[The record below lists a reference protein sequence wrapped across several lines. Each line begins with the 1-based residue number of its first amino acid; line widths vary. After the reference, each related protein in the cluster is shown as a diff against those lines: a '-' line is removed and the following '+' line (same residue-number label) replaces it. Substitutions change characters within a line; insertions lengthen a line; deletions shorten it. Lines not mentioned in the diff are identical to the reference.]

1 MERLIVPG
9 NLEALAQVRD
19 FVKRAAQKAD
29 LDKQTVYRL
38 VLAVDEMVANIVIH
52 GYQEVG
58 LSGDVSVTSQIANGA
73 LSVTLDDTALQYNP
87 LERLD
92 PVDLEAPLEER
103 QIGGLGVFLAKRG
116 VDQLSYEYVNGHNR
130 NSFVVQL
137 TD

>member
-1 MERLIVPG
+1 MPG